1 MDLDIQNIL
10 VNREYSLPNENS
22 KDTLDTVF
30 DRALSGKSILKDSR
44 VLSSDYIPDKLPF
57 REGQIIAIG
66 QSLAPL
72 LKGTKCSNL
81 LLYGKTGTGKTVVS
95 HYVIDKLSQRA
106 RASNLKIRLAYTNT
120 RVSGT
125 SYRVLSDLA
134 AAVDLDIPFTGLAIG
149 EVLQRVFT
157 KISQNDYFIVFIL
170 DEIDY
175 LVKTYGDNLLYE
187 LTRSSDI
194 LSSGFLSI
202 IGISNDL
209 QFKEYLDPRV
219 LSSLSEEE
227 VVFPPYTAEEIKSI
241 LQQRAEIAFDNGG
254 VSAGAINICAALA
267 GSEHGD
273 ARRAVDLLRVSA
285 EVAEREGA
293 EQLEEKHVRI
303 ALQKIERDRI
313 YDALV
318 SLPLQAKV
326 LLLSVL
332 NCKSNTTTGE
342 VYERYQHTCKK
353 IGIESLTQRR
363 TSSLLSELDLLG
375 LVTANV
381 ISHGRYGRTKKIHP
395 SISLQVVRE
404 VFMEDPVLSP
414 LF

>member
-1 MDLDIQNIL
+1 L
-10 VNREYSLPNENS
+10 VNREYRLPNENS
-22 KDTLDTVF
+22 KETLDTVF
-30 DRALSGKSILKDSR
+30 DRALSGKRILKDSR
-44 VLSSDYIPDKLPF
+44 ILSSDYIPDKLPF

-72 LKGTKCSNL
+72 LKGTQCSNL

-95 HYVIDKLSQRA
+95 HYVIDKLTQRA

-227 VVFPPYTAEEIKSI
+227 VVFPPYTAEEIRSI
-241 LQQRAEIAFDNGG
+241 K
-254 VSAGAINICAALA
+254 
-267 GSEHGD
+267 
-273 ARRAVDLLRVSA
+273 RRCRT
-285 EVAEREGA
+285 
-293 EQLEEKHVRI
+293 VR
-303 ALQKIERDRI
+303 
-313 YDALV
+313 
-318 SLPLQAKV
+318 
-326 LLLSVL
+326 
-332 NCKSNTTTGE
+332 GE
-342 VYERYQHTCKK
+342 AC
-353 IGIESLTQRR
+353 
-363 TSSLLSELDLLG
+363 
-375 LVTANV
+375 
-381 ISHGRYGRTKKIHP
+381 
-395 SISLQVVRE
+395 
-404 VFMEDPVLSP
+404 
-414 LF
+414 

>member
-1 MDLDIQNIL
+1 
-10 VNREYSLPNENS
+10 
-22 KDTLDTVF
+22 
-30 DRALSGKSILKDSR
+30 
-44 VLSSDYIPDKLPF
+44 
-57 REGQIIAIG
+57 
-66 QSLAPL
+66 
-72 LKGTKCSNL
+72 
-81 LLYGKTGTGKTVVS
+81 LYGKTGTGKTVVA

-106 RASNLKIRLAYTNT
+106 RDSNLKIRLAYTNT

-134 AAVDLDIPFTGLAIG
+134 TAVDLDIPFSVLAIG
-149 EVLQRVFT
+149 EVLQRKFN
-157 KISQNDYFIVFIL
+157 KISQNSYLIVFIL

-187 LTRSSDI
+187 LTRSYER

-227 VVFPPYTAEEIKSI
+227 IVFPPYTADEIRSI
-241 LQQRAEIAFDNGG
+241 LQQRVDVAFDENA
-254 VSAGAINICAALA
+254 VSPAAINICAALA

-285 EVAEREGA
+285 EIAEREGA
-293 EQLEEKHVRI
+293 EQLSEKHVRI
-303 ALQKIERDRI
+303 AVQKIERDRL
-313 YDALV
+313 YDALI
-318 SLPLQAKV
+318 SLPLQAKI

-332 NCKSNTTTGE
+332 NCNLNASTSE
-342 VYERYQHTCKK
+342 VYERYKQICKR
-353 IGIESLTQRR
+353 IGIEVLTQRR

-375 LVTANV
+375 LVTASV
-381 ISHGRYGRTKKIHP
+381 ISHGRYGRTKKINA
-395 SISLQVVRE
+395 SISFQVVRE
-404 VFMEDPVLSP
+404 VFMEDPILSS
-414 LF
+414 LL